1 MSEFIEVISPSAL
14 KDLQTLN
21 AEITKTV
28 AGVKEVNANM
38 INVKT
43 PSGADSAIKKLQTEV
58 QKLHDTQVKAQ
69 IQLEK
74 YAQAQARTKIANNQA
89 EQSTIRLEQ
98 AIDRKNKALDR
109 EQAKLN
115 ASQNLYNKVQQK
127 LNTLSNEYKAL
138 AIRQEISGKLTEQ
151 EAKRYEFLQ
160 GRIQK
165 YDGALK
171 AVDASM
177 GKYQRNVGNYA
188 SGFNPLGNSIN
199 QLTREMPAFANSVQT
214 GFMAISNNLPIFFD
228 AMGQAIKQQKELQ
241 AQGQPSKNALQ
252 LLAGSFL
259 TLGTALSLGVTLLTF
274 YGAEI
279 VNAIT
284 GSKDRAE
291 ALKAEKKALEAKA
304 KAEDEARD
312 KLARYQSEEI
322 SRSKILLE
330 NAKNLELPYTKRL
343 EAVKELQQRY
353 PDYLGNLSKE
363 KILAGETADA
373 ELRLNDALV
382 KRGIALASQQLIQ
395 EEINNSLKNEKWL
408 ADQLNEVQAKRA
420 DLAKQLSAIDPF
432 TKNKDLQEKYND
444 IQVQL
449 ERLFYLE
456 GTLNEQYK
464 DKNKTIQ
471 DSIKFYI
478 DQYNANAKYIDVV
491 KEENKERDKNKE
503 KKRADIEAIQLETD
517 KIKGLINT
525 LTALKSALEK
535 QRSEESR
542 SREDYDKFTKTIDA
556 VQRSIDGLTTGYNE
570 LTASGKKGSEE
581 FINLYKNMKYVD
593 NTTKELTDNMKNYLE
608 GFQSGFFS
616 EAGMPTLFKA
626 LNKDIEGFG
635 ENFAVTFTTMAEI
648 AQEAFA
654 VITQASNANF
664 ANEYANLER
673 QRDIALAFAGD
684 SASAREEIERQAEQK
699 RRAIQKREFQAQ
711 KQQALV
717 NIAINTAQAII
728 ATLARTPLPAGL
740 PLVIATGALGALQA
754 GIVASQQMPAFWK
767 GTDNAPEGWAWTQ
780 EKGREVILDK
790 RGNIKS
796 LGSDKGAT
804 ATYLN
809 KGDKVLTAEKTMDFL
824 MFNNDLNNILTGNG
838 INLPK
843 IEVNNQG
850 MTDGQVNAI
859 VQAIKT
865 KETANI
871 SIDKRGIREYVTN
884 GRQITERMNNRVQFK
899 GTSV

>member
-69 IQLEK
+69 QQLEK
-74 YAQAQARTKIANNQA
+74 NRLQEIK
-89 EQSTIRLEQ
+89 LEQ
-98 AIDRKNKALDR
+98 AREKAFDKYQKQSTR
-109 EQAKLN
+109 ELEQVKKVSGLYNQAQIKVRELSEMYNDLAIKKQFGQQLTAKEQTQLAKLTAELN
-115 ASQNLYNKVQQK
+115 IYQSALKKVD
-127 LNTLSNEYKAL
+127 SD
-138 AIRQEISGKLTEQ
+138 
-151 EAKRYEFLQ
+151 
-160 GRIQK
+160 IQK
-165 YDGALK
+165 N
-171 AVDASM
+171 
-177 GKYQRNVGNYA
+177 QRNVGNYA
-188 SGFNPLGNSIN
+188 SGWNGLGNSIN
-199 QLTREMPAFANSVQT
+199 QLSREMPAFANSVQT

-228 AMGQAIKQQKELQ
+228 EIEKIKTQNKELI
-241 AQGQPSKNALQ
+241 AQGQPVKSVFSQ
-252 LLAGSFL
+252 IAGAVLSW
-259 TLGTALSLGVTLLTF
+259 GTALSVGVTLLTVF
-274 YGAEI
+274 GPKI
-279 VNAIT
+279 WDMVS
-284 GSKDRAE
+284 GSKAT
-291 ALKAEKKALEAKA
+291 KKALEEEKKVREEKANIEKQAYEQQVRYASDEQAK
-304 KAEDEARD
+304 
-312 KLARYQSEEI
+312 
-322 SRSKILLE
+322 SKILLE
-330 NAKNLELPYTKRL
+330 TAKNLTLSMSERNK
-343 EAVKELQQRY
+343 AVKELQERY
-353 PDYLGNLSKE
+353 PDYLGKLSRE
-363 KILAGETADA
+363 KILAGETAEA
-373 ELRLNDALV
+373 ETLLNDALMKRAMFLAVQDKIIETTKQLVDAEMKYAETNAKSAKTEELYDYNIQKKTASKQKYRLVNEQDLQTTKGLESVV
-382 KRGIALASQQLIQ
+382 KNADKT
-395 EEINNSLKNEKWL
+395 NVNSTSIYNEKTL
-408 ADQLNEVQAKRA
+408 AVRKQLDILYKILNGYAKYANVVNDLNKKDKKDVDIKREQIEAVKMQANEVQ
-420 DLAKQLSAIDPF
+420 
-432 TKNKDLQEKYND
+432 
-444 IQVQL
+444 
-449 ERLFYLE
+449 
-456 GTLNEQYK
+456 
-464 DKNKTIQ
+464 
-471 DSIKFYI
+471 
-478 DQYNANAKYIDVV
+478 
-491 KEENKERDKNKE
+491 
-503 KKRADIEAIQLETD
+503 
-517 KIKGLINT
+517 GLINK
-525 LTALKSALEK
+525 LNALKSALEK
-535 QRSEESR
+535 QRAEESR
-542 SREDYDKFTKTIDA
+542 SREDYEKFTQTINA

-626 LNKDIEGFG
+626 LNKEIEGFG

-740 PLVIATGALGALQA
+740 PLVIATGALGAIQA
-754 GIVASQQMPAFWK
+754 GVVASQQMPAFWK

-843 IEVNNQG
+843 VEVNNQG

>member
-1 MSEFIEVISPSAL
+1 MSEFIEVLSPSAL

-28 AGVKEVNANM
+28 SGVKEVNANM

-89 EQSTIRLEQ
+89 EASTVRLEQ
-98 AIDRKNKALDR
+98 AIDRKNKALER
-109 EQAKLN
+109 EVAKLQ

-127 LNTLSNEYKAL
+127 LNALSNEYKAL
-138 AIRQEISGKLTEQ
+138 AIRQEISGKLTEK
-151 EAKRYEFLQ
+151 EAQRYEFLQ
-160 GRIQK
+160 GKIQK

-188 SGFNPLGNSIN
+188 SAFNPLGNSIN

-228 AMGQAIKQQKELQ
+228 SMQQAIAQQKELQ

-259 TLGTALSLGVTLLTF
+259 TMGTALSVGVTLLTV

-284 GSKDRAE
+284 GSKDRAK
-291 ALKAEKKALEAKA
+291 ALEAEKKALEQKA
-304 KAEDEARD
+304 QAEDEARG
-312 KLARYQSEEI
+312 KLASYQSEEI

-330 NAKNLELPYTKRL
+330 NAKNLELPYKRRV
-343 EAVKELQQRY
+343 EAVKELQERY
-353 PDYLGNLSKE
+353 PDYLGNLSQE
-363 KILAGETADA
+363 KILAGDTADA

-408 ADQLNEVQAKRA
+408 ADQLNEVQTKRA
-420 DLAKQLSAIDPF
+420 DLARQLSAIDPF

-444 IQVQL
+444 IQIQL

-464 DKNKTIQ
+464 TKNKTIQ

-478 DQYNANAKYIDVV
+478 DQYNANAKYLDTVNDV
-491 KEENKERDKNKE
+491 NDKD
-503 KKRADIEAIQLETD
+503 KKGVEIKREQIEAVKMQANEVQ
-517 KIKGLINT
+517 GLINK
-525 LTALKSALEK
+525 LNALKSALEK
-535 QRSEESR
+535 QRNEESK
-542 SREDYDKFTKTIDA
+542 SVADYEKFTTTIDA
-556 VQRSIDGLTTGYNE
+556 VQRSIDGLTTGYKD
-570 LTASGKKGSEE
+570 LTASGEAGSEE
-581 FINLYKNMKYVD
+581 FLRLNKNMRTVD
-593 NTTKELTDNMKNYLE
+593 DTTKQLSQNVSDYLKT
-608 GFQSGFFS
+608 FQEGFFS
-616 EAGMPTLFKA
+616 DAGMPTLFKV

-635 ENFAVTFTTMAEI
+635 ENFAVTFNTMAEI

-654 VITQASNANF
+654 IISEASNANF
-664 ANEYANLER
+664 QNEYANLER
-673 QRDIALAFAGD
+673 QRDIALMFAGD
-684 SASAREEIERQAEQK
+684 SASAREEIERQAEAK
-699 RRAIQKREFQAQ
+699 RRNIQRREFQAQ
-711 KQQALV
+711 KQQALF

-790 RGNIKS
+790 NGNVKS

-824 MFNNDLNNILTGNG
+824 MFNDDLNNILTGNG
-838 INLPK
+838 INMPK

-850 MTDGQVNAI
+850 MTDSQVNAI
-859 VQAIKT
+859 VSAIKT

-871 SIDKRGIREYVTN
+871 SIDKRGIRDYVTN
-884 GRQITERMNNRVQFK
+884 GRQITERLNNRVTFK

>member
-43 PSGADSAIKKLQTEV
+43 PSSADSAIKKLQTEV

-89 EQSTIRLEQ
+89 EASTIRLEQ

-188 SGFNPLGNSIN
+188 SAFNPLGNSIN

-228 AMGQAIKQQKELQ
+228 SMQQAIAQQKELQ

-252 LLAGSFL
+252 LLAGSFF
-259 TLGTALSLGVTLLTF
+259 TLGTALSVGVTLLTV

-279 VNAIT
+279 VDAIFGT
-284 GSKDRAE
+284 K
-291 ALKAEKKALEAKA
+291 AKA
-304 KAEDEARD
+304 KADEEAKKAVEAKNEAEKKYLD
-312 KLARYQSEEI
+312 TIKSSAGEEI
-322 SRSKILLE
+322 ARSQILFE
-330 NAKNLELPYTKRL
+330 NAKNVNLTMKERL
-343 EAVKELQQRY
+343 KAIDDLRERY
-353 PDYLGNLSKE
+353 PEYLNNLSNQQ
-363 KILAGETADA
+363 ILAGNTASA
-373 ELRLNDALV
+373 EERLNDALV
-382 KRGIALASQQLIQ
+382 KRGVAIGLQSKLTEEYNKLAEVLIKVNDVQLNKDKLDKQDIETAKKLGVSVQQLQKDRSTVAKLNLAQYEKERIAIQ
-395 EEINNSLKNEKWL
+395 GNIDNILKLFNQYSPYL
-408 ADQLNEVQAKRA
+408 D
-420 DLAKQLSAIDPF
+420 AID
-432 TKNKDLQEKYND
+432 E
-444 IQVQL
+444 
-449 ERLFYLE
+449 E
-456 GTLNEQYK
+456 G
-464 DKNKTIQ
+464 KT
-471 DSIKFYI
+471 
-478 DQYNANAKYIDVV
+478 
-491 KEENKERDKNKE
+491 RDKNNK

-542 SREDYDKFTKTIDA
+542 SVADSEKFTETINA

-608 GFQSGFFS
+608 GFQSGFFG

-626 LNKDIEGFG
+626 LNKEIEGFG

>member
-1 MSEFIEVISPSAL
+1 MSEFIEVLSPSAL

-89 EQSTIRLEQ
+89 EASTIRLEQ
-98 AIDRKNKALDR
+98 AIERKNKALER

-188 SGFNPLGNSIN
+188 SAFNPLGNSIN

-228 AMGQAIKQQKELQ
+228 AIQSANAEIKALR
-241 AQGQPSKNALQ
+241 AQGQEVPSLF
-252 LLAGSFL
+252 SRL
-259 TLGTALSLGVTLLTF
+259 TSSVLSWGTALSVGVTLLTVF
-274 YGAEI
+274 GDEI
-279 VNAIT
+279 VDAIFGT
-284 GSKDRAE
+284 K
-291 ALKAEKKALEAKA
+291 AKA
-304 KAEDEARD
+304 KADEEAKKAVEAKNEAEKKYLD
-312 KLARYQSEEI
+312 TIKNSAGEEI
-322 SRSKILLE
+322 ARSQILFE
-330 NAKNLELPYTKRL
+330 NAKNVNLTMKERLKAINELR
-343 EAVKELQQRY
+343 ERY
-353 PDYLGNLSKE
+353 PEYLNNLSNQQ
-363 KILAGETADA
+363 ILAGNTAQA
-373 ELRLNDALV
+373 EERLNDALV
-382 KRGIALASQQLIQ
+382 KRGVAIGLQSKLTEEYNKLAEVLIKVNDVQLNKDKLDKQDIETAKKLGVSVQQLQKDRSTVAKLNLAQYEKERIAIQ
-395 EEINNSLKNEKWL
+395 GNIDNILKLFNQYSPYL
-408 ADQLNEVQAKRA
+408 D
-420 DLAKQLSAIDPF
+420 AID
-432 TKNKDLQEKYND
+432 E
-444 IQVQL
+444 
-449 ERLFYLE
+449 E
-456 GTLNEQYK
+456 G
-464 DKNKTIQ
+464 KT
-471 DSIKFYI
+471 
-478 DQYNANAKYIDVV
+478 
-491 KEENKERDKNKE
+491 RDKNRE
-503 KKRADIEAIQLETD
+503 KKRLDIEAIQLED
-517 KIKGLINT
+517 GKLKGLINT

-542 SREDYDKFTKTIDA
+542 SVADYEKFTETINA
-556 VQRSIDGLTTGYNE
+556 VQRSIDGLTTGYDD
-570 LTASGKKGSEE
+570 LTASGQRGSEE
-581 FINLYKNMKYVD
+581 FIRLNKNMQTVD
-593 NTTKELTDNMKNYLE
+593 TTTKELTDNMKQYLQS
-608 GFQSGFFS
+608 FQSEFFS

-626 LNKDIEGFG
+626 LNKEIEGFG

-740 PLVIATGALGALQA
+740 PLVIATGALGAIQA
-754 GIVASQQMPAFWK
+754 GVVASQQMPAFWK

-824 MFNNDLNNILTGNG
+824 MFNDDLNNILTGNG

-843 IEVNNQG
+843 VEVNNQG

-899 GTSV
+899 GKSV

>member
-14 KDLQTLN
+14 KDLQALN

-28 AGVKEVNANM
+28 ASVKEVNANM

-89 EQSTIRLEQ
+89 EASTVRLEQ
-98 AIDRKNKALDR
+98 AIERKNKALER
-109 EQAKLN
+109 EVSKLQ

-138 AIRQEISGKLTEQ
+138 AIRQEISGKLTEK
-151 EAKRYEFLQ
+151 EAQRYEFLQ
-160 GRIQK
+160 GKIQK

-188 SGFNPLGNSIN
+188 SAFNPLGNSIN

-228 AMGQAIKQQKELQ
+228 SMQQAIAQQKELQ

-259 TLGTALSLGVTLLTF
+259 TMGTALSVGVTLLTF

-284 GSKDRAE
+284 GSEDRKK
-291 ALKAEKKALEAKA
+291 ALEAEKKALEEKA
-304 KAEDEARD
+304 KAEDEARG
-312 KLARYQSEEI
+312 KLASYQSEEI

-330 NAKNLELPYTKRL
+330 NAKNLELPYKRRI

-353 PDYLGNLSKE
+353 PDYLGNLSQE
-363 KILAGETADA
+363 KILAGDTADA

-408 ADQLNEVQAKRA
+408 ADQLNDVQTKRA
-420 DLAKQLSAIDPF
+420 DLARQLSAIDPF

-444 IQVQL
+444 IQIQL

-464 DKNKTIQ
+464 TKNKTIQ

-478 DQYNANAKYIDVV
+478 DQYNANAKYLDTVNDVT
-491 KEENKERDKNKE
+491 DKD
-503 KKRADIEAIQLETD
+503 KKGAKAKREQIEAIQLQDD
-517 KIKGLINT
+517 KVKGLINT
-525 LTALKSALEK
+525 LNALKSSLEK
-535 QRSEESR
+535 QRAEESK
-542 SREDYDKFTKTIDA
+542 SVDDYDKFTKTIDA
-556 VQRSIDGLTTGYNE
+556 VQRSIDGLSTGYKD
-570 LTASGKKGSEE
+570 LTASGMAGSEE
-581 FINLYKNMKYVD
+581 FIRLNKNMRTVD
-593 NTTKELTDNMKNYLE
+593 DTTKQLSQNINDYLKT
-608 GFQSGFFS
+608 FQEGFFS
-616 EAGMPTLFKA
+616 DAGMPTLFKV

-635 ENFAVTFTTMAEI
+635 ENFAVTFNTMAEI

-654 VITQASNANF
+654 LISEASNANF
-664 ANEYANLER
+664 KNEYANLER
-673 QRDIALAFAGD
+673 QRDIALMFAGD

-699 RRAIQKREFQAQ
+699 RRNIQRREFQAQ
-711 KQQALV
+711 KQQALF

-740 PLVIATGALGALQA
+740 PLVIATGALGAIQA

-790 RGNIKS
+790 NGNVKS

-804 ATYLN
+804 PTYLN

-824 MFNNDLNNILTGNG
+824 MFNDDLNNILTGNG
-838 INLPK
+838 INMPK

-850 MTDGQVNAI
+850 MTDSQVNAI
-859 VQAIKT
+859 VSAIKT

-871 SIDKRGIREYVTN
+871 SIDKRGIRDYVNN
-884 GRQITERMNNRVQFK
+884 GRQITERLNNRVTFK

>member
-14 KDLQTLN
+14 KDLQSLN

-89 EQSTIRLEQ
+89 EASTIRLEQ
-98 AIDRKNKALDR
+98 AIDRKNKALER
-109 EQAKLN
+109 EQSKLN
-115 ASQNLYNKVQQK
+115 ASLSLQSRTNAQLLKVQ
-127 LNTLSNEYKAL
+127 KAYDDL
-138 AIRQEISGKLTEQ
+138 AIKKARYNNLTDNE
-151 EAKRYEFLQ
+151 EKRLQ
-160 GRIQK
+160 TLTATLQK
-165 YDGALK
+165 YRTIQDG
-171 AVDASM
+171 VNTTV
-177 GKYQRNVGNYA
+177 GKFQQRVGNYA
-188 SGFNPLGNSIN
+188 TAFNPLSNSIN

-228 AMGQAIKQQKELQ
+228 AMGNIIAQNKELQ
-241 AQGQPSKNALQ
+241 AQGKPTESVLKQ
-252 LLAGSFL
+252 LATSFF
-259 TLGTALSLGVTLLTF
+259 TLGSMLSLTVTALTF
-274 YGAEI
+274 FGPAMIE
-279 VNAIT
+279 AIT
-284 GSKDRAE
+284 GSKKRAQ
-291 ALKAEKKALEAKA
+291 ALEAEKKALEEKA
-304 KAEDEARD
+304 QAEEQGRQTMVRYSADEIAT
-312 KLARYQSEEI
+312 
-322 SRSKILLE
+322 SKILFE
-330 NAKNLELPYTKRL
+330 NAKNINIPL
-343 EAVKELQQRY
+343 KERFDNINKLRERY
-353 PDYLGNLSKE
+353 PDYLKNLSDE
-363 KILAGETADA
+363 EILAGNTALAEEELNSALIKRGYALGAQELLQDNINKQLKA
-373 ELRLNDALV
+373 ELELSKLSLKQIETRNKAVTSANANEVVINRGLAGAQEQRAEIESKANTKRINDLTN
-382 KRGIALASQQLIQ
+382 LI
-395 EEINNSLKNEKWL
+395 NSLKEERTSIV
-408 ADQLNEVQAKRA
+408 D
-420 DLAKQLSAIDPF
+420 
-432 TKNKDLQEKYND
+432 TYNTYS
-444 IQVQL
+444 
-449 ERLFYLE
+449 EYL
-456 GTLNEQYK
+456 
-464 DKNKTIQ
+464 
-471 DSIKFYI
+471 
-478 DQYNANAKYIDVV
+478 DVV
-491 KEENKERDKNKE
+491 KEEGKTRDKNRE
-503 KKRADIEAIQLETD
+503 KKRLDIEAIDLETD
-517 KIKGLINT
+517 KLKGLINT

-542 SREDYDKFTKTIDA
+542 SREDSEKFTETINA
-556 VQRSIDGLTTGYNE
+556 VQRSIDGLTTGYDD
-570 LTASGKKGSEE
+570 LTESGKRGSEE
-581 FINLYKNMKYVD
+581 FIRLNKNMQTVD
-593 NTTKELTDNMKNYLE
+593 TTTKELTDNMKQYLQS
-608 GFQSGFFS
+608 FQSEFFS

-626 LNKDIEGFG
+626 LNKEIEGFG

-740 PLVIATGALGALQA
+740 PLIIATGALGALQA

-824 MFNNDLNNILTGNG
+824 MFNDDLNNILTGNG

-843 IEVNNQG
+843 VEVNNQG

-884 GRQITERMNNRVQFK
+884 GRQITERMNNRVSFIGK
-899 GTSV
+899 SV